1 SHKKRSQGIPTG
13 RPGANYLAA
22 MRETD
27 FLNNI
32 PQPLCAGQG
41 LSQRENIEGEGFMGG
56 RFSCDYS

>member
-1 SHKKRSQGIPTG
+1 MSHKKEAREFSLGD
-13 RPGANYLAA
+13 ANYLAA

-32 PQPLCAGQG
+32 PQPLSTGQG